1 VSATRTT
8 PLVNRVRL
16 VCLSSALAWL
26 AFATGSRVSSQ
37 GALTIGGYQLVSEQ
51 TQKNSQIIAT
61 YRATLTNG
69 TSGALA
75 SATATLKMIAGS
87 AKVVDGTLV
96 FGPVGAG
103 ASVLSAD
110 TFSISRNANG
120 KFDVSTLAW
129 TITSTPNR
137 APVANAGANFTRHV
151 GETAQLDG
159 SGSTDQDGNPLTF
172 SWSFVSRPVGSLA
185 ALSSPTA
192 VKPDFVVDQP
202 GSYVVQLVVNDGF
215 VNSTPARVTVTTVN
229 SAPVANAGPDQTVF
243 VQQTVTLDGSRS
255 SDVDGNTLT
264 FSWTFVS
271 RPAGSAAAL
280 TNPTSATPTLVV
292 DQPGTYVVQLIVN
305 DGLLN
310 SAPDTVSITT
320 QNSLPVANAG
330 SDQSVFVTQIVTL
343 DGSQSSDVDGDRLT
357 YAWAFTSIPALSGAR
372 LSDPTAIRPT
382 FVVDRPG
389 TYVAQL
395 IVDDGHVSGAPDT
408 VTITTENTAP
418 VAKAG
423 PDQTAVAG
431 ALVLLDGT
439 ASSDVDY
446 DPLTY
451 RWSFTTVPSGS
462 AATLTGASTAGP
474 SFIVDRPGAFVVQLI
489 VNDGQVDGAP
499 DTVVINTTNTTP
511 VADAGPDQL
520 HAPVGA
526 TVTLDGA
533 RSHDADPSQVLTY
546 SWSLLARPATSAA
559 ALGGANA
566 ANPTFTPD
574 VAGDYVAQLI
584 VNDGFQD
591 SAPDT
596 VFVHANSPPIAN
608 AGPDQQ
614 VTVGAV
620 VSLDGSGSRDP
631 DGSALSFA
639 WQLLAAPA
647 GSAAAL
653 QNPTTA
659 SPTFTA
665 DVVGDYQV
673 QLTVTDS
680 DGAVADDSVIITAL
694 PVAATMPS
702 ITLNPTDV
710 SVLAGSSATFSASAT
725 SNPAPTVQWQVSTDS
740 GATFVDVP
748 GATSPVLGFIAQPSD
763 DTKRYRAV
771 FTNIAGSA
779 ATTAA
784 ILTVTINAIGEP
796 ITFTDSVSVNAV
808 PLLAPLA
815 DRTVD
820 ALALVQ
826 FTAIATDPSDTL
838 TFALIG
844 APIGAVINTA
854 TGVFSWTPTA
864 AQAGT
869 YSFGVRVTDSG
880 GLWAQR
886 PVTITVRPV
895 VNAFTEAIQFTD
907 SVVVNARPLL
917 AALQNQT
924 VDALTLVQ
932 FTAIATDP
940 GDTLTFSLSGAP
952 AAAAINATTGA
963 FSWTPAVA
971 QAGAAYSFTVVVTD
985 SGGLS
990 ATQPFTIMVRQ
1001 YASTVDEPVT
1011 VDDAID
1017 INGQPMLGALAN
1029 QTVDANA
1036 LLQFT
1041 ATATDPG
1048 DTLAFGLLNG
1058 PAGATLVPQPGGT
1071 SALFSWTPT
1080 VAQSGSAYSFTIV
1093 VTDSGGLSAAQLVTI
1108 TVRPYASPVDEPVTV
1123 DDDIDI
1129 NGEPMLGPLAD
1140 EIAHPARP
1148 LTFTAT
1154 AVDPGDTLTFTLRT
1168 APSGAAIDPVTGEFS
1183 WTPTLA
1189 QSPGV
1194 YPVVVRVTD
1203 HGGLF
1208 AERGFS
1214 ITVTNAG
1221 PTVTI
1226 DQAIA
1231 QADPTLADPIAFSV
1245 TFSAPVTGFTA
1256 AGVSLAGST
1265 AAGVLTASV
1274 TGSGASYTVLVSG
1287 MTGNGFVVA
1296 SIPAGAATDAAGDP
1310 SAASTSA
1317 DNVVSFFASVV
1328 APVVL
1333 TQPTDQTV
1341 NVGDPATFLA
1351 LASGDPPPAVQWQ
1364 SSTDGGATF
1373 VDVPG
1378 ATFPAVTFAT
1388 TLDDNGKTYRVVFT
1402 NLAGSIA
1409 TAPAALT
1416 VRLVV
1421 TNTNDAGAGS
1431 LRDAILLA
1439 NAHTGV
1445 TETVTFNIPSLGPQ
1459 TIAPTTP
1466 LPPITDP
1473 VIIDGTTQPGY
1484 TSSQPVIE
1492 IEGTLA
1498 GSDANGLIV
1507 AAGHSTIRGVVINRF
1522 GAGGTGAGGTGI
1534 VLLGG
1539 GHNTIDAS
1547 FIGTDRTGS
1556 SALPNRGDG
1565 ILIDTTS
1572 DNVITANNIIAF
1584 NGAAG
1589 VSISGSGNTV
1599 ESNRI
1604 FANTAAGVLVLSGSG
1619 NTISANAIFDNGRLG
1634 IDLVAAGGA
1643 TADGVTPNDA
1653 GDADT
1658 GANDLQNSP
1667 VLTSALSDAGA
1678 TTILGTLNST
1688 PNTQFRIQF
1697 YWSATCDA
1705 SGYGQGGTHL
1715 GVASTATDGNGDAS
1729 FTFTFGFEIPTG
1741 QAITATA
1748 APLTGGTSEFSK
1760 CLPVN
1765 TTVGLTPAT
1774 LNLLTRDAGTLTV
1787 VLSDPAGVNGA
1798 TVGVASTNSSVAD
1811 VPASVTIQPGATSA
1825 TVNVTSGTTA
1835 GTATITATAPG
1846 FSAVAPSD
1854 VTVSSR
1860 TMTLSSPNS
1869 LVGVGR
1875 TIGGAITLA
1884 QPAPA
1889 GGVTIALSS
1898 SNDAVVTVQPA
1909 TVTIAQGGL
1918 TASFTIAGV
1927 SGGPVTLSAAASGF
1941 ATATLPITATTTT
1954 LITLGSGSVAPGL
1967 DTSLALSIG
1976 IAAPAGGVTIA
1987 LTSSDPSI
1995 AAVVTPTMFIPEGL
2009 QIAAAN
2015 PVVHGVAIGA
2025 AQITASAVGLAPD
2038 TAPVSVTVSIAF
2050 SPGQL
2055 TVVEGQTINATLT
2068 VSSPAPPGG
2077 LTFTTTSIN
2086 PAIATVPGSA
2096 HIDAGTTSIQVAVTG
2111 VVIGTTSVRA
2121 SAPGITD
2128 ATIGVTVI
2136 AAPPINIA
2144 GATIGKDLQA
2154 MLGGT
2159 LSAAAP
2165 AGNLQVTMTSLD
2177 PTKLLLATSDSAAG
2191 AASITVQVDA
2201 GQTVIPSFF
2210 AQALAGAGSVQV
2222 RTTAPGYAA
2231 GTTTIAL
2238 VPSGFSFGIGTG
2250 DITTSTFSG
2259 NTTVSVIAAQLNP
2272 ADLTVVTP
2280 QPLRGGLSV
2289 DVPISSS
2296 DPAIGRIVDSHNNQ
2310 IVIDH
2315 LAFNGSDSFMTAAF
2329 DPRQGGTITI
2339 TVGTPAGFSTPTQLQ
2354 HITATISAPPIN
2366 MANTIVGQN
2375 LQVLLG
2381 GTLGASAP
2389 AGNAQVTVTSLDPA
2403 KVVLSTDG
2411 ATAGAASVTFEVG
2424 AGQTAIPQFY
2434 VQALAGTGTA
2444 QLRTSANGYTAV
2456 TSTVTLTP
2464 SGFSFAPGTG
2474 DITTTSFSTNTLMN
2488 VVPVRLNAAD
2498 LKVAGAQA
2506 IRGGGSARVA
2516 IGSSDATVGVLVD
2529 SANNQLPVSFVDF
2542 ANGDTNATVAFDP
2555 IGGGTT
2561 TIGLTTPT
2569 GFSTPSELQHITA
2582 TVSAP
2587 PINMAGT
2594 TIGKDLQTSLSGS
2607 LGAPA
2612 PAGNVQVM
2620 IASQDPS
2627 KVLLATGPAAAGV
2640 TSLTFT
2646 VAAGSSGIPLFYV
2659 QALTGTGTV
2668 QIRTTAPGYSA
2679 AVSTITLTPS
2689 GFTYPL
2695 GTGDFTTTTFSGN
2708 RTLSVV
2714 PMRLDPVTLAAVTAQ
2729 TLRPGLADM
2738 IVPVTSSDANVGTI
2752 VDGQGT
2758 PISGVTF
2765 KSGDSSQ
2772 PFAFNPLAGG
2782 TSTISL
2788 AAASGFSLP
2797 STSRSITATVTAPN
2811 VNVSAATMQVGLDL
2825 QAGVTITLGATP
2837 PSRLNVTV
2845 TSNSDTIATVT
2856 TDPLVAGGSSV
2867 TFNNVPTI
2875 LPGTAVGAFYV
2886 QGRSLGSTTI
2896 TVRAPGYNDA
2906 TINVTVHPSGFSFAI
2921 GSGSTLTTTTFSPN
2935 STFSIEP
2942 VRLDP
2947 TTLNVAGAQTLRGG
2961 YPDVS
2966 VTVTS
2971 SNTTVGTIVNSPA
2984 VLKSNETFK
2993 SVQFD
2998 PANAGSTTISVSTPA
3013 GFSTPSNLQQ
3023 ILATVT
3029 APNVNFSSAA
3039 VSVGLDLQV
3048 AVVVSLAVV
3057 PPSLRDVTVT
3067 SSNTAIAT
3075 ITSDPKV
3082 AGGATVTFPNAPAS
3096 GTTAGTIYVQG
3107 RALGVTTITAHAAGY
3122 NDATMTV
3129 TVTPSGFS
3137 FSTGSPASITTT
3149 TFSGNTQLSVVPAR
3163 LDPTTLNV
3171 VAQQAL
3177 RGGYP
3182 DVSVTVSSSD
3192 TAVGTIVN
3200 SPAVFS
3206 SNDTFKSIQFD
3217 PATAGTATISLSTP
3231 AGFTTP
3237 SNLKQIPATVT
3248 APNLTFNTGSAF
3260 VGVDLQIPVNVSFAV
3275 SPPTR
3280 RDVTVT
3286 VNDGSIAVVST
3297 DPVVAG
3303 TSALTLTNVP
3313 TTLPGTLAGTIYV
3326 QGLVRGTTTITVH
3339 AAGYNDATMSVTV
3352 HPSGFAFTLGTV
3364 SFTTT
3369 TTSANRT
3376 LTVVPVRLDPVFL
3389 NVAAQQ
3395 ALRGGHGDVSVAV
3408 TSSSTAVGTM
3418 VNSPALFHAGDSSKT
3433 VQFDPATVGTTTI
3446 AVTTAPGFSM
3456 SSNLQQIVAT
3466 VNP

>member
-1 VSATRTT
+1 
-8 PLVNRVRL
+8 VNRRRL
-16 VCLSSALAWL
+16 VCLASSLAWL

-37 GALTIGGYQLVSEQ
+37 GALTIGGYQLLSEQ
-51 TQKNSQIIAT
+51 PQKNAQIIAT

-75 SATATLKMIAGS
+75 SASATLRMVTGS
-87 AKVVDGTLV
+87 AKAVDGTLV

-103 ASVLSAD
+103 GSVLSSD

-120 KFDVSTLAW
+120 KFDLSTLSW
-129 TITSTPNR
+129 TIISTPNH

-151 GETAQLDG
+151 GDTAQLDG
-159 SGSTDQDGNPLTF
+159 SGSTDQDGNTLTF

-185 ALSSPTA
+185 ALSNPTA
-192 VKPDFVVDQP
+192 VKPTFIVDQP
-202 GSYVVQLVVNDGF
+202 GSYVVQLVVNDGL

-243 VQQTVTLDGSRS
+243 VLQVVTLDGSRS
-255 SDVDGNTLT
+255 SDVDGNALT

-280 TNPTSATPTLVV
+280 TNPAAANPTFVV
-292 DQPGTYVVQLIVN
+292 DQPGAYVVQLIVN
-305 DGLLN
+305 DG
-310 SAPDTVSITT
+310 SVDSPPDAVSITT
-320 QNSLPVANAG
+320 QNSPPAANAG
-330 SDQSVFVTQIVTL
+330 PDQSVFVTQTVTL
-343 DGSQSSDVDGDRLT
+343 DGSKSSDVDGDRLT
-357 YAWAFTSIPALSGAR
+357 YVWALTSVPALSGAS
-372 LSDPTAIRPT
+372 LSDATAIRPT

-395 IVDDGHVSGAPDT
+395 IVDDGHGSSAPDT

-431 ALVLLDGT
+431 GLVLLDGT

-462 AATLTGASTAGP
+462 AATLTGASSAGP

-489 VNDGQVDGAP
+489 VNDGLVDSAP

-511 VADAGPDQL
+511 VASAGPDQL

-533 RSHDADPSQVLTY
+533 QSHDADPGQVLTY
-546 SWSLLARPATSAA
+546 SWSLLARPAASAA
-559 ALGGANA
+559 TLGGANS

-574 VAGDYVAQLI
+574 LAGDYVAQLI

-596 VFVHANSPPIAN
+596 VFVHANSPPIAH

-614 VTVGAV
+614 VTVGAS
-620 VSLDGSGSRDP
+620 VSLDGSGSQDP

-647 GSAAAL
+647 GSVAAL

-659 SPTFTA
+659 SPTLTV

-673 QLTVTDS
+673 QLTVTDA
-680 DGAVADDSVIITAL
+680 DGAAVDDTVTITAS
-694 PVAATMPS
+694 PVAATPPS
-702 ITLNPTDV
+702 ITLNPTDA
-710 SVLAGSSATFSASAT
+710 SVLAGSRVAFSASAT
-725 SNPAPTVQWQVSTDS
+725 GNPAPTVQWQVSTDS
-740 GATFVDVP
+740 GATFGDVSS
-748 GATSPVLGFIAQPSD
+748 GTSPVLSFIAQPGD
-763 DTKRYRAV
+763 DAKRYRAV
-771 FTNIAGSA
+771 FTNVAGSA
-779 ATTAA
+779 VTTAA
-784 ILTVTINAIGEP
+784 TLTVTINAIGEP
-796 ITFTDSVSVNAV
+796 ITFTDSVSVNAA

-815 DRTVD
+815 DQTVD

-826 FTAIATDPSDTL
+826 FPAIATDLSDTL
-838 TFALIG
+838 TFSLIG

-880 GLWAQR
+880 GLWTQR

-924 VDALTLVQ
+924 VDALTLAQ
-932 FTAIATDP
+932 FMAIATDP
-940 GDTLTFSLSGAP
+940 GDTLTFSLNGAP
-952 AAAAINATTGA
+952 TGAAINATTGA
-963 FSWTPAVA
+963 FAWTPAAA
-971 QAGAAYSFTVVVTD
+971 QGGAAYSFAVVVTD

-990 ATQPFTIMVRQ
+990 ATQPITITVRQ

-1017 INGQPMLGALAN
+1017 INGEPLLGALAS
-1029 QTVDANA
+1029 QTVDANT

-1048 DTLAFGLLNG
+1048 DTLTFGLLNG

-1071 SALFSWTPT
+1071 GALFSWTPT
-1080 VAQSGSAYSFTIV
+1080 VAQSGGAYSFTIV
-1093 VTDSGGLSAAQLVTI
+1093 VTDSGGLSAAQPVTI

-1140 EIAHPARP
+1140 QIAHPARP
-1148 LTFTAT
+1148 LTVTAT
-1154 AVDPGDTLTFTLRT
+1154 AVDPGDTLTFTVRT

-1221 PTVTI
+1221 PTVTVE
-1226 DQAIA
+1226 QAA
-1231 QADPTLADPIAFSV
+1231 GQADPTLTDPIAFSV

-1265 AAGVLTASV
+1265 AAGALTASV
-1274 TGSGASYTVLVSG
+1274 TGSGVSYTVLVSG
-1287 MTGNGFVVA
+1287 MIGNGLVVV
-1296 SIPAGAATDAAGDP
+1296 SIPAGAGTDAAGDP

-1328 APVVL
+1328 APVVI

-1341 NVGDPATFLA
+1341 NVGDLATFLA

-1378 ATFPAVTFAT
+1378 ATFPAVTFVT
-1388 TLDDNGKTYRVVFT
+1388 TLDDNGKTYRAVFT
-1402 NLAGSIA
+1402 NLGGSIA
-1409 TAPAALT
+1409 TAPAALV

-1439 NAHTGV
+1439 NAHASV
-1445 TETVTFNIPSLGPQ
+1445 TETITFNIPNLGPQ
-1459 TIAPTTP
+1459 TIAPATP

-1484 TSSQPVIE
+1484 ASSQPVIE

-1522 GAGGTGAGGTGI
+1522 GGGGSGAGGAGI
-1534 VLLGG
+1534 VLPGS
-1539 GHNTIDAS
+1539 GHNIVEGS

-1565 ILIDTTS
+1565 ILVDTTS
-1572 DNVITANNIIAF
+1572 DNAIGPNNVIAF
-1584 NGAAG
+1584 NGGAG
-1589 VSISGSGNTV
+1589 VSISGSLNKI

-1604 FANTAAGVLVLSGSG
+1604 AANAGAGAVVVSGTG
-1619 NTISANAIFDNGRLG
+1619 NAISSNAIFDNGGLG
-1634 IDLVAAGGA
+1634 IDLVAAGGVG
-1643 TADGVTPNDA
+1643 DGVTPNDP

-1667 VLTSALSDAGA
+1667 VLTSALSGAGA

-1688 PNTQFRIQF
+1688 PNTPFRVRF
-1697 YWSATCDA
+1697 YWSTTCNP
-1705 SGYGQGGTHL
+1705 SGYGQGATPL
-1715 GVASTATDGNGDAS
+1715 GLTSTAADANGDAT

-1741 QAITATA
+1741 HVVTATA
-1748 APLTGGTSEFSK
+1748 EPTTGGTSEFSK

-1765 TTVGLTPAT
+1765 TTVGLTPAALT
-1774 LNLLTRDAGTLTV
+1774 LLTRDTGTLTV
-1787 VLSDPAGVNGA
+1787 DLSEPAGVNGV
-1798 TVGVASTNSSVAD
+1798 TVSLASTNTAVAD
-1811 VPASVTIQPGATSA
+1811 VLPSVTIPGGATSA
-1825 TVNVTSGTTA
+1825 SVAVTSGTTA
-1835 GTATITATAPG
+1835 GIATITATAPG
-1846 FSAVAPSD
+1846 YSAVAPSD
-1854 VTVSSR
+1854 VTVSAR
-1860 TMTLSSPNS
+1860 TMTLSPASPF
-1869 LVGVGR
+1869 VGVGR
-1875 TIGGAITLA
+1875 TIGGVVTLA
-1884 QPAPA
+1884 QAAPA
-1889 GGVTIALSS
+1889 GGVTIALTS

-1909 TVTIAQGGL
+1909 TVTIVQGGL
-1918 TASFTIAGV
+1918 TAPFTIAGV
-1927 SGGPVTLSAAASGF
+1927 SGGAVTLSAAASGF

-1976 IAAPAGGVTIA
+1976 IPAPAGGVTIA

-1995 AAVVTPTMFIPEGL
+1995 AAVVTPTVLIPEGL

-2025 AQITASAVGLAPD
+2025 AQITASAIGLAPD
-2038 TAPVSVTVSIAF
+2038 TASVSVTVSIAF

-2055 TVVEGQTINATLT
+2055 TVVEGQTANVTLT

-2077 LTFTTTSIN
+2077 LTFTTTSTN
-2086 PAIATVPGSA
+2086 PAIATVPASV
-2096 HIDAGTTSIQVAVTG
+2096 HIDAGTTSVQVAVSG
-2111 VVIGTTSVRA
+2111 LVIGPASIRA

-2128 ATIGVTVI
+2128 ATASVTVI
-2136 AAPPINIA
+2136 VAPSINIA

-2159 LSAAAP
+2159 LGAAAP

-2177 PTKLLLATSDSAAG
+2177 PAKLLLAASDSAAG
-2191 AASITVQVDA
+2191 ATSITVQVDA

-2238 VPSGFSFGIGTG
+2238 APSGFSFAIGTG

-2259 NTTVSVIAAQLNP
+2259 NTTLSVIAARLNP
-2272 ADLTVVTP
+2272 ADLTVVTS

-2315 LAFNGSDSFMTAAF
+2315 LAFNGSDSFISAAF

-2366 MANTIVGQN
+2366 MASTIVGQN
-2375 LQVLLG
+2375 LQVLSG

-2424 AGQTAIPQFY
+2424 AGQTTIPQFY

-2561 TIGLTTPT
+2561 TIELTTPT
-2569 GFSTPSELQHITA
+2569 GFSTPSELQRITA

-2594 TIGKDLQTSLSGS
+2594 TIGQDLQTSLSGS

-2612 PAGNVQVM
+2612 PAGNVQVT

-2689 GFTYPL
+2689 GFAYPL
-2695 GTGDFTTTTFSGN
+2695 GTSDFTTTTFSGN
-2708 RTLSVV
+2708 RTLTVVSV
-2714 PMRLDPVTLAAVTAQ
+2714 RLDPVTLAAVTAQ
-2729 TLRPGLADM
+2729 TLRPGLASDA
-2738 IVPVTSSDANVGTI
+2738 IVPITSSDANVGTI
-2752 VDGQGT
+2752 VDAQGT

-2772 PFAFNPLAGG
+2772 TFAFNPLAGG
-2782 TSTISL
+2782 ATTISL
-2788 AAASGFSLP
+2788 AGASGFSTP
-2797 STSRSITATVTAPN
+2797 TTSRAITATVTAPN
-2811 VNVSAATMQVGLDL
+2811 INVGAATMQVGLDL
-2825 QAGVTITLGATP
+2825 QAGVAISLGATP

-2845 TSNSDTIATVT
+2845 TSNSATIATVT
-2856 TDPLVAGGSSV
+2856 TDPLVAGGSTV

-2875 LPGTAVGAFYV
+2875 LPGTAVGTIYV

-2906 TINVTVHPSGFSFAI
+2906 TINVTVHPSGFSFAL
-2921 GSGSTLTTTTFSPN
+2921 GTPPSVTTTTFSAN
-2935 STFSIEP
+2935 STFSVEP

-2947 TTLNVAGAQTLRGG
+2947 TTLNMAAGQTLRGG

-2971 SNTTVGTIVNSPA
+2971 SNTTVGTIVNSPV

-2998 PANAGSTTISVSTPA
+2998 PANAGSATIDLSTPA
-3013 GFSTPSNLQQ
+3013 GFTTPSNLKQ
-3023 ILATVT
+3023 ISATVT
-3029 APNVNFSSAA
+3029 APNLNFSGAA
-3039 VSVGLDLQV
+3039 VSVGLDLQTSV
-3048 AVVVSLAVV
+3048 NVTFAVV
-3057 PPSLRDVTVT
+3057 PPSPRDVTVT
-3067 SSNTAIAT
+3067 VSNAAIAT
-3075 ITSDPKV
+3075 ITTDPKV
-3082 AGGATVTFPNAPAS
+3082 AGGSTVTFANAPAS
-3096 GTTAGTIYVQG
+3096 GTNVGTIYVQG
-3107 RALGVTTITAHAAGY
+3107 RTLGVTTITAHAAGY

-3137 FSTGSPASITTT
+3137 FSTGSPGSITTT
-3149 TFSGNTQLSVVPAR
+3149 TFSNNTQLSIVPAR
-3163 LDPTTLNV
+3163 LDATTLNV

-3182 DVSVTVSSSD
+3182 DVSVTATSSD

-3248 APNLTFNTGSAF
+3248 APNLAFNMGSAF
-3260 VGVDLQIPVNVSFAV
+3260 VGVDLQIPVNVSFAM

-3286 VNDGSIAVVST
+3286 VSDGSIAVVST
-3297 DPVVAG
+3297 DPLAAG

-3352 HPSGFAFTLGTV
+3352 HPSGFAFTSGTV